1 MTFAPR
7 HHPWSIRGLQSRGA
21 AARYALGLALFV
33 LALAV
38 RWVADALFPPG
49 FPFLTFFPAVIVATF
64 VAGRGPG
71 IACAV
76 LSGLAAWYV
85 FVPPVFSFTVT
96 PQVATAMLFYTGVVA
111 VDIFLIDGLTRRQR
125 QLEDSEARLAD
136 MAAHQALLFKELQH
150 RVANNLASVSSM
162 LRLQRRQIERD
173 PALALPLI
181 DRADE
186 RIEMMG
192 RVHRQLYDPAA
203 QSRPLADILAHAV
216 NQAQEMADA
225 PDVRVTLAVDELRLE
240 VGRLLPLVL
249 LITELLA
256 NSFKHAFAPG
266 QAGII
271 DVRLERAEP
280 GTLCLTVADNGRG
293 LRGNDAPVDHGP
305 QAGPRARR
313 GLGTA
318 IIAGLV
324 AQLGGSHRVRD
335 TLPRHDGAPAMGQGP
350 GQGPGTTTTV
360 IFPETLDAQG

>member
-1 MTFAPR
+1 MTLMPR
-7 HHPWSIRGLQSRGA
+7 PRLRSIRGLQSCSPAVRHGVSF
-21 AARYALGLALFV
+21 ALFC
-33 LALAV
+33 AAFGI
-38 RWVADALFPPG
+38 RWTADALFPPG

-71 IACAV
+71 IVCAV
-76 LSGLAAWYV
+76 LSGLAAWYF
-85 FVPPVFSFTVT
+85 FVPPLLSFAINT
-96 PQVATAMLFYTGVVA
+96 QVATAMLFYSGVVA

-125 QLEDSEARLAD
+125 QLEESEARLAE

-150 RVANNLASVSSM
+150 RVANNLASVASM

-181 DRADE
+181 DRADQ

-203 QSRPLADILAHAV
+203 QSRPIREILAHAV
-216 NQAQEMADA
+216 DLAREMADA
-225 PDVRVTLAVDELRLE
+225 EGIEVRVVADDVRLE

-249 LITELLA
+249 LLTELLA

-266 QAGII
+266 ERGRV
-271 DVRLERAEP
+271 DVRLERAED
-280 GTLCLTVADNGRG
+280 GSLCLTVADNGRG
-293 LRGNDAPVDHGP
+293 LPAAETEPAV
-305 QAGPRARR
+305 AGSPRSRR

-324 AQLGGSHRVRD
+324 AQLGGTHRMRSGSQ
-335 TLPRHDGAPAMGQGP
+335 HP
-350 GQGPGTTTTV
+350 GSTRGVTTV
-360 IFPETLDAQG
+360 VAFPATYSAAA

>member
-7 HHPWSIRGLQSRGA
+7 HNPWSIRGLQSRGR
-21 AARYALGLALFV
+21 AARYTLGVALFALALF
-33 LALAV
+33 L
-38 RWVADALFPPG
+38 RWIADALFPPG

-64 VAGRGPG
+64 IAGRGPG
-71 IACAV
+71 IVCAI
-76 LSGLAAWYV
+76 LSGLAAWYF
-85 FVPPVFSFTVT
+85 FVPPLLSFAINT
-96 PQVATAMLFYTGVVA
+96 QVATAMLFYTGVVA

-125 QLEDSEARLAD
+125 QLEDSEARLAE

-150 RVANNLASVSSM
+150 RVANNLASVASM
-162 LRLQRRQIERD
+162 LRLQRRQIERN

-203 QSRPLADILAHAV
+203 QARPLADILAHAV
-216 NQAQEMADA
+216 AQAREMADA
-225 PDVRVTLAVDELRLE
+225 DGVDVRLTVDDVRLE

-266 QAGII
+266 ETGQIE
-271 DVRLERAEP
+271 VRLERAEA

-293 LRGNDAPVDHGP
+293 LPAADP
-305 QAGPRARR
+305 QDSAVGGGVRPRR

-324 AQLGGSHRVRD
+324 AQLGGSHHTRN
-335 TLPRHDGAPAMGQGP
+335 THAHAGEGQSP
-350 GQGPGTTTTV
+350 GVTTTV
-360 IFPETLDAQG
+360 IFPEKLDIQG